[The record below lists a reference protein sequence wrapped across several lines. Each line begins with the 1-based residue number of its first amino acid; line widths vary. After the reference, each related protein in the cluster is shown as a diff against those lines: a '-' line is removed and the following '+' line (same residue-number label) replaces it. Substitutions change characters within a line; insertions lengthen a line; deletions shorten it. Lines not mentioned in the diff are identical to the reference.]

1 MTTVFMAVWRLS
13 LVAVGGDF
21 SQVAVYKLHTAA
33 PSHCRAQTLG
43 ARALAVAALRLSSC
57 DTGV

>member
-1 MTTVFMAVWRLS
+1 MAVWRLS
-13 LVAVGGDF
+13 LVAVGGDV
-21 SQVAVYKLHTAA
+21 SQAAVYKLHTAA